1 MKKFAALLLIVSTLV
16 MCLASCGAL
25 DAETIAEKLEE
36 QGCTVDYVDSENIAD
51 YFGKYVDSIDTVT
64 DVMIAND
71 ALDYILILFCNNE
84 KNAESV
90 VEELEKFVEKEK
102 DLNELYTLDELAS
115 EAEDGTE
122 VEKIE
127 PVKVK
132 NPDDYVVK
140 NKGNIVCIGHEFFVD
155 TVL

>member
-1 MKKFAALLLIVSTLV
+1 MKKFVALLLLVSTLV

-25 DAETIAEKLEE
+25 DAEKITEKLEE
-36 QGCTVDYVDSENIAD
+36 QGCTVDYVDSENFAD

-64 DVMIAND
+64 EIMIAND

-90 VEELEKFVEKEK
+90 VEELEKFVEKEN
-102 DLNELYTLDELAS
+102 DLNELYTLDEVSS
-115 EAEDGTE
+115 EAEDAE
-122 VEKIE
+122 AEKVEK
-127 PVKVK
+127 VKVK

-140 NKGNIVCIGHEFFVD
+140 NKKNIVCIGHEFFVD